1 MWIQPNH
8 GLKHLDDMLVVVRLT
23 HDLKAKDS
31 AGFGITDH
39 KPTIGFLA
47 NSDGGFAISACTFVW
62 CMFTFD
68 LQTKASISN
77 QCGVP
82 GSIGWREMGRE
93 TQSLIKLQ
101 MFVWKFVFND
111 DVHMQIQW
119 FELLHDKVVQDA
131 VVMQFPE
138 VV

>member
-1 MWIQPNH
+1 MWIQPNR
-8 GLKHLDDMLVVVRLT
+8 GLKHLDDMLVVLWLV
-23 HDLKAKDS
+23 HDLKTKDS

-39 KPTIGFLA
+39 KPTVGFLA
-47 NSDGGFAISACTFVW
+47 NCDGGFATSACTFVW

-68 LQTKASISN
+68 LQTQASLSN
-77 QCGVP
+77 H
-82 GSIGWREMGRE
+82 
-93 TQSLIKLQ
+93 

-111 DVHMQIQW
+111 DVQMQIQW
-119 FELLHDKVVQDA
+119 FELLHDKVVEDA